1 VPSHDMSEHRIAL
14 LRSGSEMLKR
24 ISRTSSGDDVEGF
37 VLAVGSRWVLVA
49 TLSDSIYIDGFAVF
63 PVGDVLDVEDR
74 SDEMRFVRRALALQ
88 RSWPPPRPPV
98 PLDLDDTV
106 AMVKSIAAVAPVVTL
121 FTERIDDDV
130 CFVGIPMNVK
140 PESLFLREIRYDAT
154 WRAEPS
160 EWSFADITRIEFADR
175 YSGIIYAVATE
186 SEPAPN

>member
-1 VPSHDMSEHRIAL
+1 MNEQRVAL

-37 VLAVGSRWVLVA
+37 VLAVGSQWVLVA

-63 PVGDVLDVEDR
+63 PVGDVRDVEDR
-74 SDEMRFVRRALALQ
+74 SEEMRFVRRALALQ
-88 RSWPPPRPPV
+88 RSWPPPRPRV

-106 AMVKSIAAVAPVVTL
+106 AMLKSIAAAAPVVTV

-130 CFVGIPMNVK
+130 CFVGVPMNVR
-140 PESLFLREIRYDAT
+140 PDSFDLREIRYDAT
-154 WRAEPS
+154 WRIEPS
-160 EWSFADITRIEFADR
+160 PWSFSDVTRIEFADR